1 MCNCDPSRFLQAAMS
16 GALKF
21 LALTVAALCETIA
34 PMSFITRIEINC
46 FRYPLK
52 QPLKTVFGV
61 VESRPALTLRIE
73 DSDGAEGYGE
83 IWCNFPQP
91 GAEYRARLAAS
102 VLPGA
107 LKGISSTDPFAAW
120 AILRERLHRLA
131 LQAGEPGPADQI
143 ASGVDIALHDLAAR
157 RAGLPLAVWL
167 GGERRPLPVYASG
180 IDSREAPGMM
190 AAARVQGYRA
200 FKLRVGFGKASD
212 ETSVAAAFRA
222 LQPGETIMADANQAW
237 DVDEACR
244 MARAFAAFPLVW
256 LEEPIAADR
265 PENEWVRVASA
276 SKAPLAGGENLRSAM
291 DFEDA
296 ITGSFFG
303 VIQPDICKWGGLSA
317 CLDIARKTMAAG
329 KRYCPHYLGGGIGL
343 AASAHLL
350 SAVGGDGLL
359 EVDVNDNALREAFAG
374 PVLPLRNG
382 MVELL
387 DAQGLG
393 YRPDIQGARDMQTLS
408 FDLAIEQV

>member
-1 MCNCDPSRFLQAAMS
+1 MS
-16 GALKF
+16 
-21 LALTVAALCETIA
+21 
-34 PMSFITRIEINC
+34 SITRVEIDC
-46 FRYPLK
+46 YRYRLK

-61 VESRPALTLRIE
+61 VESRPALILRIE
-73 DSDGAEGYGE
+73 DSDGADGFGE

-107 LKGISSTDPFAAW
+107 LKGISSADPFATW
-120 AILRERLHRLA
+120 AIVRERLHRLA

-157 RAGLPLAVWL
+157 RAGIPLAVWL
-167 GGERRPLPVYASG
+167 GGERRSLPVYASG
-180 IDSREAPGMM
+180 IDSRDAPGMM
-190 AAARVQGYRA
+190 AAARTQGYRA
-200 FKLRVGFGKASD
+200 FKLRVGFGRASD

-222 LQPGETIMADANQAW
+222 LQPGETLMADANQAW
-237 DVDEACR
+237 GVDEACH
-244 MARAFAAFPLVW
+244 MVEAFAAYPLVW

-265 PENEWVRVASA
+265 PENEWVCVAAA

-291 DFEDA
+291 DFNMA
-296 ITGSFFG
+296 IAGSFFG

-317 CLDIARKTMAAG
+317 CLNIARKTLTTG
-329 KRYCPHYLGGGIGL
+329 KRYCPHYLGGGVGL

-382 MVELL
+382 MVELP
-387 DAQGLG
+387 DAPGLG
-393 YRPDIQGARDMQTLS
+393 YRPDIQGARDMRALA
-408 FDLAIEQV
+408 FDLAVEQV

>member
-1 MCNCDPSRFLQAAMS
+1 MPS
-16 GALKF
+16 
-21 LALTVAALCETIA
+21 
-34 PMSFITRIEINC
+34 ITRVEIHC
-46 FRYPLK
+46 FRYPLG
-52 QPLKTVFGV
+52 QPLKTVFGL
-61 VESRPALTLRIE
+61 VESRPALVLRIE
-73 DSDGAEGYGE
+73 DSDGAEGFGE

-107 LKGISSTDPFAAW
+107 LRGVSSADPFSAW
-120 AILRERLHRLA
+120 GTLRERLHRLA

-157 RAGLPLAVWL
+157 RAGVPLAVWL
-167 GGERRPLPVYASG
+167 GGKQRSLPVYASG

-190 AAARVQGYRA
+190 EAARAQGYRA
-200 FKLRVGFGKASD
+200 FKLRVGFGRVSD
-212 ETSVAAAFRA
+212 EASVAAAFRA
-222 LQPGETIMADANQAW
+222 LQPGEALMADANQAW
-237 DVDEACR
+237 DGDEACR
-244 MARAFAAFPLVW
+244 MAEVFAAYPLVW

-265 PENEWVRVASA
+265 PEAEWLRVAAA
-276 SKAPLAGGENLRSAM
+276 STAPLAGGENLRSDA
-291 DFEDA
+291 DFNSA
-296 ITGSFFG
+296 IAGSFLG

-317 CLDIARKTMAAG
+317 CLDIARRTIAAG

-382 MVELL
+382 MVELP
-387 DAQGLG
+387 DAPGLG
-393 YRPDIQGARDMQTLS
+393 YRPDIQGAREMQTLA
-408 FDLAIEQV
+408 FDLAVGQA